1 MRCSDTSVQRQIY
14 AALKKKRK
22 DLKPLC
28 GFRHLV
34 EPEKE
39 EKIPVQVEMAVQT
52 HAVQGSAVNGSSML
66 SMSSAPSSLWDS
78 MLL

>member
-1 MRCSDTSVQRQIY
+1 MDKTSRLIIYKENENIQNTIKPMRCTDTSAQRQIY

-39 EKIPVQVEMAVQT
+39 EKT
-52 HAVQGSAVNGSSML
+52 
-66 SMSSAPSSLWDS
+66 
-78 MLL
+78 